1 MPRPRRIPLLLAV
14 LGLLLAAGAWH
25 WASRPA
31 ATPAA
36 PPTATVATAPDR
48 TTSRDVADAPAPKAI
63 TLPVYVPDTDGL
75 PPSSAP
81 LRETHRTLRAA
92 ADDGNATAA
101 CRLAFVAMDCW
112 AALDPSAAAAA
123 AAQAENDYSRDQT
136 ITSLSARRIAQ
147 APPAFRDYVRERIE
161 AVELARAMEGDVL
174 RERARRCEG
183 APFVGSND
191 VAGLLRQAALAG
203 QPDAVAAYARGDWL
217 MTIVGWN
224 AARTPDR
231 PPPPLEIFRDPTF
244 RQWRREAAA
253 IETAGL
259 EAGLLTV
266 IESAAMP
273 NRMDWL
279 NQLVAHD
286 PVRQAAALRT
296 LAARVGTAAPPSTR
310 ALGLDIEQARDA
322 DQLSE
327 RWIAAAA
334 GRDAAVDPRRLPA
347 NTMMMLGRLP
357 TCE

>member
-1 MPRPRRIPLLLAV
+1 MTRPRRMPLLLAV

-31 ATPAA
+31 APGAA
-36 PPTATVATAPDR
+36 TSTAAVAPVSHGPIPAPD
-48 TTSRDVADAPAPKAI
+48 TEVAKATPL

-75 PPSSAP
+75 PPSSTP
-81 LRETHRTLRAA
+81 LRESHRALRAA
-92 ADDGNATAA
+92 ADAGNASAA

-112 AALDPSAAAAA
+112 TALDPSAAAAA
-123 AAQAENDYSRDQT
+123 AAQSENDYSRDQT
-136 ITSLSARRIAQ
+136 ITSLAARRIAQ
-147 APPAFRDYVRERIE
+147 APPALRDYVRERIE
-161 AVELARAMEGDVL
+161 AVELARAMEGDAL

-183 APFVGSND
+183 APSVGSID
-191 VAGLLRQAALAG
+191 VAALLRQAALAG

-217 MTIVGWN
+217 TTIVGWN

-244 RQWRREAAA
+244 LQWRREAVA

-296 LAARVGTAAPPSTR
+296 LAARVGTGAPPSTR
-310 ALGLDIEQARDA
+310 TLGLDIEQARDA

>member
-1 MPRPRRIPLLLAV
+1 MLLLLAA
-14 LGLLLAAGAWH
+14 LGLLLAACAWH
-25 WASRPA
+25 WSSRPV
-31 ATPAA
+31 A
-36 PPTATVATAPDR
+36 PLISAGAPAPDR
-48 TTSRDVADAPAPKAI
+48 STPKDVADVPAPKAI
-63 TLPVYVPDTDGL
+63 TLPVYVPDTRGL
-75 PPSSAP
+75 PPSGAP
-81 LRETHRTLRAA
+81 LRESYQTLKSAA
-92 ADDGNATAA
+92 AAGNATAA

-112 AALDPSAAAAA
+112 TALDPSAAAAA

-136 ITSLSARRIAQ
+136 ITSLSARRIAE
-147 APPAFRDYVRERIE
+147 APPALRDYVRERIG
-161 AVELARAMEGDVL
+161 AFELARAMEGETL

-183 APFVGSND
+183 APSVGSND
-191 VAGLLRQAALAG
+191 VAALLRQAALAG

-244 RQWRREAAA
+244 REWRREAAA

-273 NRMDWL
+273 NRVGWL
-279 NQLVAHD
+279 DQLVAHD

-296 LAARVGTAAPPSTR
+296 LAARVGSGEPPSTR
-310 ALGLDIEQARDA
+310 TLGLDVEQARDA

-334 GRDAAVDPRRLPA
+334 ERDAAIDPRRLPA
-347 NTMMMLGRLP
+347 NTMMMLDRLP

>member
-1 MPRPRRIPLLLAV
+1 MTRPRRMPLLLAA

-31 ATPAA
+31 VIRVA
-36 PPTATVATAPDR
+36 PSPSAVATAPDR
-48 TTSRDVADAPAPKAI
+48 PTPKGVADVPEAAPI
-63 TLPVYVPDTDGL
+63 TLPIYVPDTRGL

-81 LRETHRTLRAA
+81 LRESHQALTAA
-92 ADDGNATAA
+92 AAAGNATAA

-112 AALDPSAAAAA
+112 TALDPSAAAAA
-123 AAQAENDYSRDQT
+123 AAQAENNYSRDQT
-136 ITSLSARRIAQ
+136 ITSLSARRIAE
-147 APPAFRDYVRERIE
+147 APPALRDYVRERIE
-161 AVELARAMEGDVL
+161 AFELARAMEGETL

-183 APFVGSND
+183 APSVGSND
-191 VAGLLRQAALAG
+191 VAALLRQAALAG

-244 RQWRREAAA
+244 REWRREAAA
-253 IETAGL
+253 LETAGL

-273 NRMDWL
+273 NRVGWL
-279 NQLVAHD
+279 DQLVAQD

-296 LAARVGTAAPPSTR
+296 LAARVGSGKPPSTST
-310 ALGLDIEQARDA
+310 LGLEIEQARDA
-322 DQLSE
+322 DRLSE
-327 RWIAAAA
+327 RWITAAAE
-334 GRDAAVDPRRLPA
+334 RDAAIDPRRLPA
-347 NTMMMLGRLP
+347 NTMMMLDRLP

>member
-1 MPRPRRIPLLLAV
+1 MPLLLAA

-31 ATPAA
+31 APGAATSTAAVAQAQDRPTPKGVADVPVAA
-36 PPTATVATAPDR
+36 P
-48 TTSRDVADAPAPKAI
+48 I
-63 TLPVYVPDTDGL
+63 TLPIYVPDSRGL

-81 LRETHRTLRAA
+81 LRESHQALTAA
-92 ADDGNATAA
+92 AAAGNATAA
-101 CRLAFVAMDCW
+101 CRLAFAAMHCW
-112 AALDPSAAAAA
+112 SALDASGAAAV
-123 AAQAENDYSRDQT
+123 AAQSESNYAEDRT
-136 ITSLSARRIAQ
+136 ISALSARRIAQ
-147 APPAFRDYVRERIE
+147 APPALRDYVRERIE
-161 AVELARAMEGDVL
+161 AIELARAMEGDTL
-174 RERARRCEG
+174 REQVRRCAG
-183 APFVGSND
+183 APSVRSND
-191 VAGLLRQAALAG
+191 VAALLRQAALAG

-244 RQWRREAAA
+244 REWRREAAA

-273 NRMDWL
+273 NRVGWL
-279 NQLVAHD
+279 DQLVAYD

-296 LAARVGTAAPPSTR
+296 LAARVGSSAPPSTR
-310 ALGLDIEQARDA
+310 TLGLDIEQARDA

-334 GRDAAVDPRRLPA
+334 ERDAVVDSQRLPA